1 MIKHYENGDTR
12 QKYQGDMSIL
22 KIDKIDKDISFIPLK
37 KNRLIVGH
45 SESGHNHV
53 LIKEK
58 GADIEIAQDE
68 KGYFIRVNSGS
79 AKIVHEK
86 VGGHETQT
94 IEQGISFIGHQY
106 EYSDL
111 EDRIV
116 ID

>member
-1 MIKHYENGDTR
+1 
-12 QKYQGDMSIL
+12 MSARFVLL
-22 KIDKIDKDISFIPLK
+22 KV
-37 KNRLIVGH
+37 NRLIVGH

-58 GADIEIAQDE
+58 GAEIEVAQDE
-68 KGYFIRVNSGS
+68 KGYFIHLKSGS
-79 AKIVHEK
+79 AQIVHEK

-111 EDRIV
+111 EDRLV
-116 ID
+116 AD